1 MATKSQNLTFDEDV
15 INEVI
20 GMAATEKRNKSNMFN
35 VLVREALEARYE
47 QGFQADADADQ
58 ARMEGL

>member
-47 QGFQADADADQ
+47 QGFQADN
-58 ARMEGL
+58 ARQESAEGGI